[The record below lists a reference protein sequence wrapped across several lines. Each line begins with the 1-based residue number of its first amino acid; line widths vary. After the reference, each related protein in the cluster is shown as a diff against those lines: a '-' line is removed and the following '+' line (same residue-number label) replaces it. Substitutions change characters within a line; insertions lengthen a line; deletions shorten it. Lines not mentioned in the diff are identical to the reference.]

1 MILHVF
7 MFDGRT
13 PSDLARYLPPLWIY
27 AMKLFLYACAGGALG
42 SGARYLVFVG
52 MNRLVGPAALFP
64 WATLCVNVVGSFLM
78 GVLIESLGT
87 KFQASPELRTLL
99 ATGVLGGFTTFSAFS
114 LDFVS
119 LVNRKESLLA
129 GLYATSSVCLSVLA
143 LYVGLYLMR
152 LIIT

>member
-1 MILHVF
+1 M
-7 MFDGRT
+7 
-13 PSDLARYLPPLWIY
+13 
-27 AMKLFLYACAGGALG
+27 G

-52 MNRLVGPAALFP
+52 MNRLAGPAALFP

-87 KFQASPELRTLL
+87 RFQAAPELRTLL

-114 LDFVS
+114 LDFVT

-129 GLYATSSVCLSVLA
+129 GLYVASSVCLSVLA
-143 LYVGLYLMR
+143 LYAGLYLMR
-152 LIIT
+152 HIIT